1 LVIEQYAK
9 IHDPNISANRLKRQ
23 TIAKFYD
30 YNLGKKL
37 LKPTNADLIKNSV
50 FSENDIK
57 LFHEKF
63 FDWPRFDTIVPHIN
77 GIAQEYHAK
86 RDYLSSRIKSSL
98 YPFKYLY
105 SSLLVF
111 LLLPVIILLV
121 TDFFFVAQPISRL
134 STLGVILVLIVYILY
149 LGFIQRY
156 GLTRIYVTP
165 FLLIIVLTLF
175 KLAKD
180 NQAKWIY
187 TIVASL
193 LLTYSIGVYVNY
205 SARLKDSL
213 QKKNIF
219 NELIVKTNQKN
230 VVFYNAAFDLSLLYP
245 VYPQNHKNVR
255 FIGVDIINEEQ
266 SVVKRLLNYEQ
277 MIFVSGKSHLVLLNT
292 FFEEHYNS
300 SIGFKLI
307 DKKLQLYSVKL
318 NNKSEQL

>member
-1 LVIEQYAK
+1 
-9 IHDPNISANRLKRQ
+9 
-23 TIAKFYD
+23 
-30 YNLGKKL
+30 
-37 LKPTNADLIKNSV
+37 
-50 FSENDIK
+50 
-57 LFHEKF
+57 
-63 FDWPRFDTIVPHIN
+63 
-77 GIAQEYHAK
+77 
-86 RDYLSSRIKSSL
+86 
-98 YPFKYLY
+98 
-105 SSLLVF
+105 
-111 LLLPVIILLV
+111 
-121 TDFFFVAQPISRL
+121 
-134 STLGVILVLIVYILY
+134 
-149 LGFIQRY
+149 
-156 GLTRIYVTP
+156 
-165 FLLIIVLTLF
+165 LTLF